1 MTEASEVVL
10 SRPDFSSLLGSCFY
24 LPDLA
29 IAAGRLRFCS
39 AALRVAW
46 VTFPFYSMFSLLIS
60 VLCSVTIVFI
70 FKYYDRFKVNTFQA
84 LVFNYFTCV
93 IVGWLATGRPSLAPL
108 AEAGAWQGAGLV
120 LGGLFIGTF
129 YLVARTAQR
138 VGVSAAS
145 VANKMSMV
153 VPVLFNLVVLKL
165 AQRPYTLLNYVGMA
179 LALLAILFTA
189 LPRRAG
195 AQPSVDATATPT
207 EMAGNAALHH
217 APTSRAGQA
226 WWLPLLLF
234 LSSGA
239 GDSLLNY
246 TSSKLL
252 PDAATRTLFPLLTFG
267 TAGLIGL
274 LLLAAKVL
282 RGTEKLAVRNV
293 LAGMALGVP
302 NFFSIYFLIQALSA
316 FGNDGAFVYPLAN
329 VTVILL
335 GAVGAALL
343 FREQLG
349 GRGRLGLAAA
359 TLALGLMSYQEIWG
373 ALGW

>member
-1 MTEASEVVL
+1 
-10 SRPDFSSLLGSCFY
+10 
-24 LPDLA
+24 
-29 IAAGRLRFCS
+29 
-39 AALRVAW
+39 
-46 VTFPFYSMFSLLIS
+46 MFSLLIS
-60 VLCSVTIVFI
+60 VLCSVSIVFI
-70 FKYYDRFKVNTFQA
+70 FKYYDRFRIDTFQA
-84 LVFNYFTCV
+84 LVVNYFTCV
-93 IVGWLATGRPSLAPL
+93 AVGWLATGRPSLAPL
-108 AEAGAWQGAGLV
+108 AAVGAWQMAGLV

-145 VANKMSMV
+145 VANKMSLV

-165 AQRPYTLLNYVGMA
+165 AQRPYTWLNYMGMA
-179 LALLAILFTA
+179 LALLAILFAA
-189 LPRRAG
+189 LPRRSTARP
-195 AQPSVDATATPT
+195 ALADAAATPT
-207 EMAGNAALHH
+207 EAAGTAALPETP
-217 APTSRAGQA
+217 AESRAGAA

-246 TSSKLL
+246 TSSALL
-252 PDAATRTLFPLLTFG
+252 PDQATRALFPLLTFG
-267 TAGLIGL
+267 TAALIGVL
-274 LLLAAKVL
+274 LLGTKVLQGTETLAA
-282 RGTEKLAVRNV
+282 RNV
-293 LAGMALGVP
+293 LAGLVLGVP
-302 NFFSIYFLIQALSA
+302 NYFSIYFLIQALSE

-349 GRGRLGLAAA
+349 GRGRVGLAAA
-359 TLALGLMSYQEIWG
+359 TLALGLMSYQEIVG